1 MADPVVTPIA
11 ATAGLSAVSSLLG
24 GAGSLLG
31 GISSF
36 APTTTTTSKS
46 GTSKTQR
53 VFDQAAIDKL
63 VYDVLSAD
71 SGLASL
77 ASGENL
83 SGGFNSSAKT
93 LQTQDFLTKLIGE
106 LAVASAPQV
115 TESTETS
122 RSKSKKTVICTEL
135 RDQGYLPDEL
145 YQAGGGPSRQVSY
158 HTWVGYHIW
167 AIRVVAKMKKS
178 ERLCKFLAP
187 IVLSRYRYLT
197 GVPGFHFL
205 GLLTIVIGH
214 PVCALIGH
222 VVELGGKY
230 GHSVEYS

>member
-1 MADPVVTPIA
+1 MDFDL
-11 ATAGLSAVSSLLG
+11 GFSS
-24 GAGSLLG
+24 SRN
-31 GISSF
+31 S
-36 APTTTTTSKS
+36 TVEDYSKS
-46 GTSKTQR
+46 TQK

-63 VYDVLSAD
+63 VYNVLSAD

-83 SGGFNSSAKT
+83 SGGFNSSTKT
-93 LQTQDFLTKLIGE
+93 LQTQDFLTKLISE
-106 LAVASAPQV
+106 LAIASAPTV
-115 TESTETS
+115 ESG
-122 RSKSKKTVICTEL
+122 SKKSVDKKSGGAAKTVICTEL

-158 HTWVGYHIW
+158 HTWVGYHVW
-167 AIRVVAKMKKS
+167 AVRVVAKMRKS

-197 GVPGFHFL
+197 GAPGFHFL

-214 PVCALIGH
+214 PVCAAIGH